1 MRNVEYD
8 DASSAASGI
17 SGISQPDE
25 PEVDIIEELRRK
37 TTSRNYQSK
46 VTNASGAGMRG
57 FMNHLVGRKQTIQ
70 TQATQKRK
78 LTLLDNRGE
87 QSALSRASR
96 SRSIRSEHV
105 SGSKAGSSDRAGSR
119 AAAAS
124 SNRPK
129 PQENKNKDLDQASS
143 SKSMGPPSIS
153 LDAESAGPRSRGSA
167 SKGSAVGAAR

>member
-105 SGSKAGSSDRAGSR
+105 SGSKAGSSGSR

-143 SKSMGPPSIS
+143 IKSMGPPSIS